1 MDIERRSIDF
11 IPETERYG
19 SARRLFTLWFS
30 NNLTLP
36 SAVVG
41 TLGLALGL
49 NLFWTCVAIV
59 LGNFIGQLFTSAH
72 SAQGPHLGIPQM
84 IQSRAQFGV
93 FGAMVPLAVV
103 CVSYTVTTAAF
114 EIIGS
119 GPLATISGLS
129 SSSAIILLGAVTVII
144 CFLGYE
150 LIHRLAFVMTIA
162 SGVLFAGG
170 AIIMMKY
177 HLPENAFNSAG
188 FNFPAFLFMVTQAVS
203 VSLGFGVYVA
213 DYSRYLPSNT
223 PARSTYFYTFGGNF
237 FGGSLVMIFGALLA
251 TVIPNAVENAGT
263 AAASLFGAFQPIA
276 YFVLVLSVLQI
287 NILNVYST
295 YMSVTSIFTGFKGQI
310 SLSNSTKFLL
320 ILGATTI
327 STAIALAT
335 QENFF
340 VFFSNI
346 LIGQLYFLVPWSSI
360 NLTDF
365 YLVRKG
371 AYSVEDMYDANGI
384 YGRYNAPGII
394 AYIAAIISQIP
405 FMGFSFYNGPMHQFI
420 GADVAWIVG
429 LVVPSIVYFLAMRG
443 QRLRAARFSSAITPA
458 RF

>member
-19 SARRLFTLWFS
+19 SAWRLFTLWFS

-41 TLGLALGL
+41 TLGLVFGL

-93 FGAMVPLAVV
+93 LGAMVPLAVV

-119 GPLATISGLS
+119 GPLAAISGLS
-129 SSSAIILLGAVTVII
+129 PSFAIVLFGAVTVIV

-162 SGVLFAGG
+162 SGLLFAGG
-170 AIIMMKY
+170 AVLMLQ
-177 HLPENAFNSAG
+177 HPLPENAFGSAG
-188 FNFPAFLFMVTQAVS
+188 FNLPVFLLMVTQAVS

-223 PARSTYFYTFGGNF
+223 PTASTYFYTFSGNF
-237 FGGSLVMIFGALLA
+237 LGGSLVMIFGALLA
-251 TVIPNAVENAGT
+251 NIVPDAVNNTGT
-263 AAASLFGAFQPIA
+263 AAASLFGVFQPVA
-276 YFVLVLSVLQI
+276 YVVLVLSVMQI

-295 YMSVTSIFTGFKGQI
+295 YMSMTSIFTGFRGQA
-310 SLSNSTKFLL
+310 SLTNSTKFIL
-320 ILGATTI
+320 ILAATTI

-335 QENFF
+335 QESFF

-346 LIGQLYFLVPWSSI
+346 LIGQLYFLVPWSAI

-371 AYSVEDMYDANGI
+371 AYSVEDMYDVNGI
-384 YGRYNAPGII
+384 YGRYNIPGLVAYASAII
-394 AYIAAIISQIP
+394 AQVP
-405 FMGFSFYNGPMHQFI
+405 FMGFSFYSGPMHQLI
-420 GADVAWIVG
+420 GADVAWVVG
-429 LVVPSIVYFLAMRG
+429 LVVPSIAYFLAMRG
-443 QRLRAARFSSAITPA
+443 QRLRASRFSSAMTPA

>member
-1 MDIERRSIDF
+1 MDIEHRSIDF

-36 SAVVG
+36 SAIVG
-41 TLGLALGL
+41 TLGLVFGL

-59 LGNFIGQLFTSAH
+59 VGNFIGQLFTSAH

-93 FGAMVPLAVV
+93 IGAMVPLAVV
-103 CVSYTVTTAAF
+103 CVSYIVTTAAF

-119 GPLATISGLS
+119 GPLGTITGLS
-129 SSSAIILLGAVTVII
+129 PSTAIVLIGSVTVII

-162 SGVLFAGG
+162 SGLLFAVG
-170 AIIMMKY
+170 ALLIFQY
-177 HLPENAFNSAG
+177 PFAENALSTEG
-188 FNFPAFLFMVTQAVS
+188 FNLPVFLLMVTQAVS

-223 PARSTYFYTFGGNF
+223 PTASTYLFTFGGNF
-237 FGGSLVMIFGALLA
+237 LGGSLVMIFGALLA
-251 TVIPNAVENAGT
+251 TVIPNAVNDAGT
-263 AAASLFGAFQPIA
+263 ATASLFGSFQPIA
-276 YFVLVLSVLQI
+276 YVVLVLSVLQI
-287 NILNVYST
+287 NVLNVYST
-295 YMSVTSIFTGFKGQI
+295 YMSVTSIFTGFRGQV
-310 SLSNSTKFLL
+310 SLSRGTKFLV
-320 ILGATTI
+320 ILAATTI
-327 STAIALAT
+327 STVIAVTT

-346 LIGQLYFLVPWSSI
+346 LIGQLYFLVPWSAI

-371 AYSVEDMYDANGI
+371 VYSVKDMYDVNGI
-384 YGRYNAPGII
+384 YGRYNPPGIL
-394 AYIAAIISQIP
+394 AYCAAIIAQVP
-405 FMGFSFYNGPMHQFI
+405 FMGFSFYSGPMHQFI

-429 LVVPSIVYFLAMRG
+429 LAVPAIVYYVGMRA
-443 QRLRAARFSSAITPA
+443 QRSGALVPA
-458 RF
+458 VK

>member
-19 SARRLFTLWFS
+19 SAWRLFTLWFS

-41 TLGLALGL
+41 TLGLVFGL
-49 NLFWTCVAIV
+49 NLLWTCVAIV

-93 FGAMVPLAVV
+93 LGAMVPLAVV

-129 SSSAIILLGAVTVII
+129 ASSAIILIGAVTVVI
-144 CFLGYE
+144 CYFGYE
-150 LIHRLAFVMTIA
+150 LIHRLAYVMTIA
-162 SGVLFAGG
+162 SGLLFAGG
-170 AIIMMKY
+170 AILMLQY
-177 HLPENAFNSAG
+177 PFPENAFSSAG
-188 FNFPAFLFMVTQAVS
+188 FNLPAFLLMVTQAVS

-213 DYSRYLPSNT
+213 DYSRYLPADT
-223 PARSTYFYTFGGNF
+223 PTGTTYLYTFGGNF
-237 FGGSLVMIFGALLA
+237 IGGSLVMIFGALLV
-251 TVIPNAVENAGT
+251 TLVPNAVNDAGT

-276 YFVLVLSVLQI
+276 YVVLVLSVLQI
-287 NILNVYST
+287 NVLNVYST
-295 YMSVTSIFTGFKGQI
+295 YMSVTSIFTGFRGQV
-310 SLSNSTKFLL
+310 SLSNSTKFFL

-327 STAIALAT
+327 STAIAVTT

-346 LIGQLYFLVPWSSI
+346 LIGQLYFLVPWSAI

-371 AYSVEDMYDANGI
+371 KYSVKDMYDLKGI
-384 YGRYNAPGII
+384 YGRYNMPGIV
-394 AYIAAIISQIP
+394 AYVAAIIAQVP
-405 FMGFSFYNGPMHQFI
+405 FMGFSFYHGFMHQII

-429 LVVPSIVYFLAMRG
+429 LVVPSILYFLVMRA
-443 QRLRAARFSSAITPA
+443 QRPEGLVPA
-458 RF
+458 VK